1 MFFIHLKYIFFFQK
15 ESYYFT
21 SKYFQHVPI
30 QDILVYH
37 GKLYEQKAHLRE
49 MQKIKNE
56 EKIRKEATKLNPQ
69 SEKIVKEKSADLN
82 NLSEVSSMLDQSSKD
97 SLSVWEYAN
106 RLLKPTGVV
115 KKSTIESINIPTFQ
129 PKINHLSKKIAES
142 SRGNINLSNGSS
154 QSLLESFTQR
164 MGNSQEYPEVLDANE
179 SKLNE
184 SSPNINTPG
193 NDLGDTSDDPQYMYP
208 NDYTSFRIERSLIS
222 TPGRFSL
229 TESMTNFITRDEEDS
244 TNSSVFNRSQHWAKQ
259 KANRI
264 ERERQ
269 KRSQDQLKEC
279 SFKPTIRSKSAGLS
293 RSAVTTNNE
302 SMMEKSNQWLM
313 KREQKLSAER
323 KKKEDSA
330 LDGCSFAPSLPKRSI
345 SLSKRNN

>member
-1 MFFIHLKYIFFFQK
+1 
-15 ESYYFT
+15 
-21 SKYFQHVPI
+21 
-30 QDILVYH
+30 
-37 GKLYEQKAHLRE
+37 

-56 EKIRKEATKLNPQ
+56 EKLRKEATKLNSK
-69 SEKIVKEKSADLN
+69 SEKIVKEKSADVN
-82 NLSEVSSMLDQSSKD
+82 NLSEVSSMFDQSSKD

-129 PKINHLSKKIAES
+129 PTINHISKKIAES

-154 QSLLESFTQR
+154 QRLLESFTR
-164 MGNSQEYPEVLDANE
+164 RIGNSQDYPEENANE
-179 SKLNE
+179 TNLND
-184 SSPNINTPG
+184 SSPKPLEHDLFSASMNT
-193 NDLGDTSDDPQYMYP
+193 LDTSDSQYMYP
-208 NDYTSFRIERSLIS
+208 NDYNSFRIDRSLIS

-244 TNSSVFNRSQHWAKQ
+244 INSSVFNRSQNWAKQ

-313 KREQKLSAER
+313 RREQKLSAER